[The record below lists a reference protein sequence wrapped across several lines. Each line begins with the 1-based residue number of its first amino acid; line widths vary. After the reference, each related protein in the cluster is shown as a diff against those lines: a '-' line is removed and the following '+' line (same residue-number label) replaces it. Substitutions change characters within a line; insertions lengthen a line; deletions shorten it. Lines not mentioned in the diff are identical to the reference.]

1 MTKRRFIL
9 GLAISMLFGPHVMH
23 AQERHNGILHGA
35 WQAQSYLLKDGTRH
49 TVQGLIL
56 FAERDWTVLFFV
68 IGEHPN
74 AGAAVKRGSGE
85 GGTYEVDGNRL
96 VFHHQYHL
104 SAGEAMQS
112 LPASPLR
119 MEARHADEA
128 QREESTFE
136 IADDRLTILFPSGNS
151 MTFSRRPS

>member
-1 MTKRRFIL
+1 MAKRRL
-9 GLAISMLFGPHVMH
+9 MLALVISMVFGPHVVH
-23 AQERHNGILHGA
+23 AQEPHDGNLNGA

-68 IGEHPN
+68 IGEHPD
-74 AGAAVKRGSGE
+74 AVKRGSGE
-85 GGTYEVDGNRL
+85 GGTYDVEGNRL
-96 VFHHQYHL
+96 VFHHQYHF

-119 MEARHADEA
+119 METRHADNA
-128 QREESTFE
+128 QHEESTFD
-136 IADDRLTILFPSGNS
+136 IVDNRLTIFFPSGNS
-151 MTFSRRPS
+151 MTFSRRPF

>member
-9 GLAISMLFGPHVMH
+9 ALVISTVFGPQVVR
-23 AQERHNGILHGA
+23 AQEPHNGSLHGA

-74 AGAAVKRGSGE
+74 AGGAVKRGSGE
-85 GGTYEVDGNRL
+85 GGTYEVAGNRL
-96 VFHHQYHL
+96 VFHHRYHL

-119 MEARHADEA
+119 METRHADEA
-128 QREESTFE
+128 QHEESTFE
-136 IADDRLTILFPSGNS
+136 IVDDRLTIFFPSGNS